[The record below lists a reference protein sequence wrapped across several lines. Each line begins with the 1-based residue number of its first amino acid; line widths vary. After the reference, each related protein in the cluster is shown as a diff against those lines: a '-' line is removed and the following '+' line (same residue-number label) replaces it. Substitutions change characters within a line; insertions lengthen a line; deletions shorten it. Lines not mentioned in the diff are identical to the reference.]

1 MNRIK
6 SESKNERRRQ
16 AMNAW
21 KNTLAR
27 LLAAALPL
35 ALAMGPAAAQQ
46 DYPNKPIRL
55 IVPFTPGGVTDT
67 GARVVADKLGAR
79 LGQSVVVDNRPG
91 ASGNIGTQMVATAA
105 PDGYTLLL
113 GFDGTLVI
121 NPHVYAKVPFDT
133 LKDFVPVSKIGDAVL
148 IIVVHPS
155 VPAKTLSELV
165 AYSKTNPGG
174 VSYGSA
180 GTGSTPDLA
189 GELLK
194 ARTGA
199 NFVHVPYK
207 GGGQSMTDLVGGS
220 LPMLYTAVA
229 GAYPF
234 VQKGQIRPIAV
245 SSAQRLASLPE
256 VPTVAESG
264 VPGFESSSWIG
275 ILAPAKT
282 PQPIVERLQREL
294 HAVVQSPEVR
304 ERLASLGISA
314 LGNTPAEFGQQ
325 IRADLAKYDQIVKAA
340 KVRVD

>member
-1 MNRIK
+1 
-6 SESKNERRRQ
+6 
-16 AMNAW
+16 
-21 KNTLAR
+21 
-27 LLAAALPL
+27 
-35 ALAMGPAAAQQ
+35 MGPAGAQQ

-79 LGQSVVVDNRPG
+79 LGQTVVVDNRPG

-180 GTGSTPDLA
+180 GTGSTPHLA

-207 GGGQSMTDLVGGS
+207 GGGQSMTDVVGGS

-340 KVRVD
+340 KIRVD

>member
-1 MNRIK
+1 
-6 SESKNERRRQ
+6 
-16 AMNAW
+16 MNAW

-180 GTGSTPDLA
+180 GTGSTPHLA

-207 GGGQSMTDLVGGS
+207 GGGQSMTDVVGGS

>member
-1 MNRIK
+1 MNG
-6 SESKNERRRQ
+6 
-16 AMNAW
+16 W

-35 ALAMGPAAAQQ
+35 AMAMGPAAAQQ

-180 GTGSTPDLA
+180 GTGSTPHLA

-282 PQPIVERLQREL
+282 PQPIVDRLQREL

>member
-1 MNRIK
+1 
-6 SESKNERRRQ
+6 
-16 AMNAW
+16 MNAW

-180 GTGSTPDLA
+180 GTGSTPHLA

-282 PQPIVERLQREL
+282 PQPIVDRLQREL

>member
-1 MNRIK
+1 
-6 SESKNERRRQ
+6 
-16 AMNAW
+16 MNALR
-21 KNTLAR
+21 NTLAR

-46 DYPNKPIRL
+46 DYPAKPIRL

-91 ASGNIGTQMVATAA
+91 ASGNIGTQMVASAA

-180 GTGSTPDLA
+180 GTGSTPHLA

-245 SSAQRLASLPE
+245 SSAQRLASLPD

-314 LGNTPAEFGQQ
+314 LGNTPGEFGQQ

>member
-1 MNRIK
+1 
-6 SESKNERRRQ
+6 
-16 AMNAW
+16 MNAW

-165 AYSKTNPGG
+165 AYSKTNPAG

-180 GTGSTPDLA
+180 GTGSTPHLA

>member
-1 MNRIK
+1 
-6 SESKNERRRQ
+6 
-16 AMNAW
+16 MNAW

-35 ALAMGPAAAQQ
+35 ALAMGPAGAQQ

-79 LGQSVVVDNRPG
+79 LGQTVVVDNRPG

-180 GTGSTPDLA
+180 GTGSTPHLA

-207 GGGQSMTDLVGGS
+207 GGGQSMTDVVGGS

-340 KVRVD
+340 KIRVD

>member
-1 MNRIK
+1 
-6 SESKNERRRQ
+6 
-16 AMNAW
+16 
-21 KNTLAR
+21 
-27 LLAAALPL
+27 
-35 ALAMGPAAAQQ
+35 MGPAAAQQ
-46 DYPNKPIRL
+46 DYPAKPIRL

-91 ASGNIGTQMVATAA
+91 ASGNIGTQMVASAA

-180 GTGSTPDLA
+180 GTGSTPHLA

-245 SSAQRLASLPE
+245 SSAQRLASLPD

-314 LGNTPAEFGQQ
+314 LGNTPGEFGQQ

>member
-1 MNRIK
+1 
-6 SESKNERRRQ
+6 
-16 AMNAW
+16 MNAW

-35 ALAMGPAAAQQ
+35 ALAMGPATAQQ

-180 GTGSTPDLA
+180 GTGSTPHLA